1 MRRPSFA
8 LLLAATLAASP
19 LAAAPREIGDWRLSA
34 HSTATPGAVQCS
46 AALKDEAGAVLA
58 LFGPGDVAGPRLTL
72 TLAPALRD
80 TIPLPDGPLSLAFR
94 AAGQPAI
101 LLDGQIAP
109 LGPLFEFTHSFASA
123 EEALTF
129 GRATASGRLTVFHPE
144 AGVIARFTTAEAAPA
159 MQALARCTPATEA
172 PPDE

>member
-19 LAAAPREIGDWRLSA
+19 LSAAPREIGDWRLSE
-34 HSTATPGAVQCS
+34 HSVVQCS

-58 LFGPGDVAGPRLTL
+58 LFGSGDAAGPRLTL

-101 LLDGQIAP
+101 LLEGQIAP
-109 LGPLFEFTHSFASA
+109 LGPLFEFTHPFASA
-123 EEALTF
+123 EEALAF
-129 GRATASGRLTVFHPE
+129 GRTTASGRLTVFHPE
-144 AGVIARFTTAEAAPA
+144 AGVIARFTTAGAAPA
-159 MQALARCTPATEA
+159 MQALAQCAPATET